1 MPDKI
6 YHIYLRGH
14 CIYHCLKEEE
24 FEKTWSVLNRLAEFL
39 SNTSELSYEELSV
52 NKEISLNSSH

>member
-6 YHIYLRGH
+6 YHIYLRGQ

-24 FEKTWSVLNRLAEFL
+24 FKQTWSILNRLAEFL

-52 NKEISLNSSH
+52 NKEVYLNSSH